1 MINRYTGEQK
11 MFKKI
16 HNMAIFIE
24 FLAGSGLALFF
35 HLALHHTDA
44 ALIIFGTGV
53 LLSLATYLL
62 REEID
67 QTRQKLMDKYDH
79 AHEVTFAIARIT
91 DPECHSKAHEVMA
104 SAKRTMLLLQQ
115 GYIPL
120 DETEFYMKGAKY
132 LDESRRQ
139 VKVVDPLTTGWESKG
154 VLINYYQANLRALD
168 RGVRITRIFVMGS
181 REELSDP
188 TAQKVVLN
196 QLHDGIEVRIAYR
209 DELPAASDISGRD
222 TASSFDFAIYDD
234 LVATEVFSQPG
245 KYFGRKTREPAHV
258 GNYQLLFDLIDHSAH
273 AVAAEDDRI
282 ILAADLLPLAS

>member
-1 MINRYTGEQK
+1 MT
-11 MFKKI
+11 KKI

-168 RGVRITRIFVMGS
+168 RGVRITRIFVMGAGKNCQTRQRRRSSSTSCMTAS
-181 REELSDP
+181 RCALPIATNCRRQATSVAGTPPVPSTSQFTTTLWQPKCSASPANTSAATPANRPMWGITSSSSTLSTTAP
-188 TAQKVVLN
+188 TPS
-196 QLHDGIEVRIAYR
+196 RPR
-209 DELPAASDISGRD
+209 M
-222 TASSFDFAIYDD
+222 TASSW
-234 LVATEVFSQPG
+234 QPISS
-245 KYFGRKTREPAHV
+245 RLHHR
-258 GNYQLLFDLIDHSAH
+258 S
-273 AVAAEDDRI
+273 
-282 ILAADLLPLAS
+282 LPSL

>member
-11 MFKKI
+11 MTKKI
-16 HNMAIFIE
+16 RNMAIFIE
-24 FLAGSGLALFF
+24 FIAGSGLALFF

-44 ALIIFGTGV
+44 ALIIFGTGI
-53 LLSLATYLL
+53 LLSVATYLL

-67 QTRQKLMDKYDH
+67 QTRQKLMDKYDN

-104 SAKRTMLLLQQ
+104 GAKRTMALLQQ

-132 LDESRRQ
+132 MDECRRQ
-139 VKVVDPLTTGWESKG
+139 VKVVDPLTAGWESKG
-154 VLINYYQANLRALD
+154 VLINYYQANLRALE
-168 RGVRITRIFVMGS
+168 RGVRITRIFVTG
-181 REELSDP
+181 REELTDP
-188 TAQKVVLN
+188 TVQKVLLN
-196 QLHDGIEVRIAYR
+196 HLRDGIEVRIAYR
-209 DELPAASDISGRD
+209 DELPATSDISGRD
-222 TASSFDFAIYDD
+222 TTSSFDFAIYDD

-245 KYFGRKTREPAHV
+245 KYFGRNTREPSHV

-273 AVAAEDDRI
+273 AVVAKDDRI
-282 ILAADLLPLAS
+282 INAADLLPLAS